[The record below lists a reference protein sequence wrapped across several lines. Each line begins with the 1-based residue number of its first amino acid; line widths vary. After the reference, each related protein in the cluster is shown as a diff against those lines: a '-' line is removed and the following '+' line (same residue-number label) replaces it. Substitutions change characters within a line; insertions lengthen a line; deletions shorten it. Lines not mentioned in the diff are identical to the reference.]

1 MQQEQLYRI
10 KNAVIY
16 FVMIG
21 IIASYMIVSMSLDLE
36 IFKDNIVSIE
46 NLRFELFGVFLTIQL
61 VLFFVKLVVN
71 RDHGLIRLE
80 NIALLAFFALEVTIL
95 YSSMMNGV
103 NEIYGIGTQLAIV
116 ILEVIKAFVL
126 IAYAVTNLLDN
137 FYSKDRNKYFQ
148 NNFIGVSND

>member
-1 MQQEQLYRI
+1 MQKEQLYRI

-21 IIASYMIVSMSLDLE
+21 IIASYMVVSMSIDLD

-46 NLRFELFGVFLTIQL
+46 NLRFELFGVFITIQL

-71 RDHGLIRLE
+71 RDYGLINLE
-80 NIALLAFFALEVTIL
+80 NLGIMALFALEITIL
-95 YSSMMNGV
+95 YSSMMNGA
-103 NEIYGIGTQLAIV
+103 NEIYGIGTHVAIIV
-116 ILEVIKAFVL
+116 VEVIKAFVIL
-126 IAYAVTNLLDN
+126 AYAITNLLDN
-137 FYSKDRNKYFQ
+137 FYSKDKNKYFQ

>member
-1 MQQEQLYRI
+1 MQKEQLYRI

-21 IIASYMIVSMSLDLE
+21 IIASYMVVSMSIDLD

-46 NLRFELFGVFLTIQL
+46 NLRFELFGVFITIQL

-71 RDHGLIRLE
+71 RDYGLINLE
-80 NIALLAFFALEVTIL
+80 NLGIMALFALEITIL

-103 NEIYGIGTQLAIV
+103 NEIYGIGTHVAIIV
-116 ILEVIKAFVL
+116 VEVIKAFVIL
-126 IAYAVTNLLDN
+126 AYAITNLLDN
-137 FYSKDRNKYFQ
+137 FYSKDKNKYFQ